1 MFLPRT
7 ILFSLR
13 PNASQVVFSTQISK
27 VRKSLRVGE
36 TEGRSR
42 GEDGGGRDEADLRL
56 NESAPGTF
64 LCAEKKKNATEQHL
78 NVRQAAATFV
88 LHLRFDALQ
97 NIFKRVC

>member
-27 VRKSLRVGE
+27 VHKSLRVGE

-64 LCAEKKKNATEQHL
+64 LCAEKKKRNRTTLEC
-78 NVRQAAATFV
+78 AAGGSN
-88 LHLRFDALQ
+88 LRVAFA
-97 NIFKRVC
+97 F

>member
-13 PNASQVVFSTQISK
+13 PNASQVVFNTQISK
-27 VRKSLRVGE
+27 VHKSLRVGE

-64 LCAEKKKNATEQHL
+64 LCAEKKTQ
-78 NVRQAAATFV
+78 
-88 LHLRFDALQ
+88 Q
-97 NIFKRVC
+97 NNT